1 MVHTVLGDIAPE
13 KLGVTLCHEH
23 IFCGSGDMAKAF
35 GSRFYDKERLIS
47 AAVGQLRE
55 AKEKFGL
62 CTVLDGT
69 PIDLGR
75 DVELMCRSAEE
86 SGVNIVASTGFYYD
100 ERSFFGGTDAGM
112 ITELFLRECREGMED
127 TWKTERPVLPGMLKC
142 ATGGAGV
149 TELNRMYLTVM
160 GTVQRET
167 NLPLFA
173 HNEHRIHTGP
183 VQLDV
188 LEQAGANPEKIIC
201 GHASDSTDIACLES
215 LLHRGVYLGFDRLW
229 GEEAHAD
236 TVCRLLERGW
246 GKKLLLSRDGG
257 AFVAFG
263 KRTFEEEMCRR
274 ENTFTAVLDTFCA
287 MLRARGVSEE
297 EMQDMLVRNIQTL
310 FA

>member
-13 KLGVTLCHEH
+13 KLGITLCHEH

-47 AAVGQLRE
+47 AAVRQIRE

-62 CTVLDGT
+62 CTLLDGT

-75 DVELMCRSAEE
+75 DVGLMVRCAEE
-86 SGVNIVASTGFYYD
+86 TGVNIVASTGLYYD
-100 ERSFFGGTDAGM
+100 ERSFMHGADFGW

-127 TWKTERPVLPGMLKC
+127 TWKTDRPVLPGMLKC
-142 ATGGAGV
+142 ATGAAGV
-149 TELNRMYLTVM
+149 TEMNRNVLTVI
-160 GTVQRET
+160 GTVQKET
-167 NLPLFA
+167 GLPLFA
-173 HNEHRIHTGP
+173 HNEHRIHTGS

-188 LEQAGANPEKIIC
+188 LERAGANPEKIIC
-201 GHASDSTDIACLES
+201 GHASDSDDIPYLEN
-215 LLHRGVYLGFDRLW
+215 LLKRGVFLGFDRLW
-229 GEEAHAD
+229 GEEKHAD
-236 TVCRLLERGW
+236 TVVKLLERGW
-246 GKKLLLSRDGG
+246 GKKILLSRDGG

-263 KRTFEEEMCRR
+263 KRTFEEEVCRK
-274 ENTFTAVLDTFCA
+274 ENTFTAVLDTFCN

-297 EMQDMLVRNIQTL
+297 EIGSMLVGNIQTL

>member
-13 KLGVTLCHEH
+13 ELGVTLCHEH

-47 AAVGQLRE
+47 AAVRQIRE

-75 DVELMCRSAEE
+75 DVEIMRRSAQE

-100 ERSFFGGTDAGM
+100 ERSFLNGADFGRIM
-112 ITELFLRECREGMED
+112 ELFLRECREGMED
-127 TWKTERPVLPGMLKC
+127 TWKTENPVLPGMLKC

-149 TELNRMYLTVM
+149 TDGNRMYLTVM
-160 GTVQRET
+160 GTVQKET
-167 NLPLFA
+167 GLPLFA
-173 HNEHRIHTGP
+173 HNEHRIHTAP
-183 VQLDV
+183 EQLDV
-188 LEQAGANPEKIIC
+188 LERAGANPEKIIC
-201 GHASDSTDIACLES
+201 GHASDSDDIPYLEN
-215 LLHRGVYLGFDRLW
+215 LLKRGVYLGFDRLW
-229 GEEAHAD
+229 GEEKHAD
-236 TVCRLLERGW
+236 TVVKLLERGW
-246 GKKLLLSRDGG
+246 GKKILLSRDGG

-263 KRTFEEEMCRR
+263 KRTFEEEVCRR
-274 ENTFTAVLDTFCA
+274 ENTFTAVLDTFCS
-287 MLRARGVSEE
+287 MLRVRGVSESE
-297 EMQDMLVRNIQTL
+297 IGSMLVGNIQKL